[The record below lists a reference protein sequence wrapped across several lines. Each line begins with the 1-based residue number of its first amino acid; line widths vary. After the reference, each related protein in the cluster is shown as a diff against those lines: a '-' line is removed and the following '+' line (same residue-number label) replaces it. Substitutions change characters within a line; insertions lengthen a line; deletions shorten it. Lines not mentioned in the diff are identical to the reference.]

1 MFFPIFFNLRLNLAI
16 RNSWSQPQSA
26 PGLVFCWL
34 WGASPSLATNKEY
47 NQSDLSID
55 HLVVSTC
62 RVAFCVVGRGCLV
75 CSFHSL
81 RKTLLACALLHF
93 VLQGQ
98 TCLLLQASPV
108 PTNTVGQFPF
118 CHTTSIIIYYIEFFM
133 MAILTGVKWY
143 LIVALSCISLKISY
157 VEHLFMCLLAT
168 CMLSFEKCLFRSS
181 THFLIF

>member
-1 MFFPIFFNLRLNLAI
+1 M
-16 RNSWSQPQSA
+16 
-26 PGLVFCWL
+26 
-34 WGASPSLATNKEY
+34 
-47 NQSDLSID
+47 
-55 HLVVSTC
+55 VSTC
-62 RVAFCVVGRGCLV
+62 RVVFCVVGRGCLV

-98 TCLLLQASPV
+98 TCLLLQVSPV
-108 PTNTVGQFPF
+108 PTNIVGQFPF
-118 CHTTSIIIYYIEFFM
+118 CHTPSIIIYYIEFFM
-133 MAILTGVKWY
+133 MAILTGVRWY

-181 THFLIF
+181 THFLIFFFFFVFYWAVWAVCVSWKLSPGWSHVCKYFLLVNRLSFHFVYGFLCHEKAYKFD